1 MCCPASGCAA
11 LVISSV
17 TGLLYRGYDLYDSYI
32 ATRLLYTRS
41 IQTFFSGVGA
51 LDLRPLHG
59 SSSKNITE
67 LALESGYLASCGRTS
82 PNTTCLRLSL
92 DVRDN
97 PQSCIL

>member
-1 MCCPASGCAA
+1 MV

-17 TGLLYRGYDLYDSYI
+17 TGLLYGGYDLYDSYL
-32 ATRLLYTRS
+32 ATRLCIRAS

-51 LDLRPLHG
+51 LDFKATAWLVLR
-59 SSSKNITE
+59 SSKNITE
-67 LALESGYLASCGRTS
+67 LALESGYLASCGRTP
-82 PNTTCLRLSL
+82 PNATCLRLSS